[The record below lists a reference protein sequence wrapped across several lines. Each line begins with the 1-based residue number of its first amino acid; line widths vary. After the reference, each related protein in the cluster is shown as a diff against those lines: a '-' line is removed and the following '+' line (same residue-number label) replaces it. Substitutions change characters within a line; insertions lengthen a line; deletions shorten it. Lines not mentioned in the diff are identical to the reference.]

1 MTRRAL
7 SGGWLPFLAAL
18 AGLLIVYLPTVQ
30 PIPAGSGHY
39 TMLDTGETQIVLN
52 VWGTLHATGYPLYVM
67 TGSALVAALR
77 LAGVGP
83 ATAPALVSLLWGVL
97 ALAVFYALLR
107 HLTGRTWASAVVIVL
122 FGLMRTVWIHQVIAE
137 VYSFG
142 LLILVG
148 LLALA
153 LWRAPVRGR
162 ILGLALLGGIG
173 VGHHRAL
180 AFTAPALIVAA
191 WPSLWRGDSGGTS
204 PASWRAGIARLAQLA
219 VAGLPLAAAGVFLP
233 YLYLWARAR
242 AGAAWVYGDPS
253 TLAGLWA
260 QFSGE
265 EAGRYIGLPG
275 TWDALQANLALV
287 NSVLLTDLTL
297 PGLLAGLAGLIVA
310 LWEPHQRRA
319 AVALLLN
326 AAVPYTFHVLFYQDV
341 LSALILPI
349 LVSAAGG
356 WLLLA
361 DRLLRL
367 AGERPAGRARLIP
380 VGLLAVAVLAAGF
393 LLGTNGPFI
402 AGLVSDPAGLKA
414 IATAA
419 GTPPGATLMIPWGV
433 QYFAVRFAQ
442 DVDPALAPGLRNVPI
457 VDHRTDLLALARD
470 GILVVPAE
478 TLWNQ
483 PPAWWEA
490 RLGQLPVAQAA
501 APGLVQIGLTPG
513 RIADPPDSF
522 GPAAER
528 ITCAA
533 GRVILEVMWYTPETP
548 AEDLSVFVHALDAN
562 GTILAQADQIA
573 PVYGWRPLTTWR
585 AGEAVRD
592 VYALDADPATVRRVR
607 YGLYRITAAGFENVY
622 TYTVEVNCP
631 PEEAGLRF

>member
-1 MTRRAL
+1 MARRAL
-7 SGGWLPFLAAL
+7 SGGWMPFLAAL
-18 AGLLIVYLPTVQ
+18 AALLIVYLPTVQ
-30 PIPAGSGHY
+30 TIPAGSGHY

-77 LAGVGP
+77 LLGVSP

-107 HLTGRTWASAVVIVL
+107 HLTGRRWASAIVIVL
-122 FGLMRTVWIHQVIAE
+122 FGLTRTVWIHHVIAE
-137 VYSFG
+137 IYTFG

-162 ILGLALLGGIG
+162 ILWLALLGGIG

-180 AFTAPALIVAA
+180 AFAAPALIVAA
-191 WPSLWRGDSGGTS
+191 WPALWRGDSGNPS
-204 PASWRAGIARLAQLA
+204 PVSQRDGIARLARLA

-242 AGAAWVYGDPS
+242 VGAAWVYGDPS

-275 TWDALQANLALV
+275 TWEALQANLALV
-287 NSVLLTDLTL
+287 NGVLLTDLTL
-297 PGLLAGLAGLIVA
+297 PGVLAGLAGLCIA
-310 LWEPHQRRA
+310 LREPRQRRA

-326 AAVPYTFHVLFYQDV
+326 AAVPYAFHVFFYRDV
-341 LSALILPI
+341 LSALILPV
-349 LVSAAGG
+349 LVSVAAG

-367 AGERPAGRARLIP
+367 AAERPAGWTRLIP
-380 VGLLAVAVLAAGF
+380 ASLLAAAALAAVL
-393 LLGTNGPFI
+393 LLRANGPFI
-402 AGLVSDPAGLKA
+402 AALVSDPAGLKA
-414 IATAA
+414 IATAE

-442 DVDPALAPGLRNVPI
+442 DVDPALAPGLRDVRV

-470 GILVVPAE
+470 GVLVVPAE

-490 RLGQLPVAQAA
+490 RLGQPPVAQAA

-528 ITCAA
+528 ITCTAR
-533 GRVILEVMWYTPETP
+533 RVILEVTWYTPETP
-548 AEDLSVFVHALDAN
+548 GEDLSVFVHALDAN

-592 VYALDADPATVRRVR
+592 VYALDADPATVRQVR
-607 YGLYRITAAGFENVY
+607 YGLYRITTNGFENVH
-622 TYTVEVNCP
+622 TYAVEVNCP
-631 PEEAGLRF
+631 QGGASSRS